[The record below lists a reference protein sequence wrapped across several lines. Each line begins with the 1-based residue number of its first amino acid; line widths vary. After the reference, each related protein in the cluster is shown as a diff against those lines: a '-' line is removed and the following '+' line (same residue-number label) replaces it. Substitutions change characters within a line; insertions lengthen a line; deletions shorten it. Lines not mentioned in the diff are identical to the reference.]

1 MEVEEYLGRSRLY
14 RRLRAGPHG
23 QFVERYA
30 ARLVEQRIVW
40 HGTWRCLNVVGGLLS
55 WIAGRRY
62 KLVDLDE
69 QVVEQYLRH
78 RGGRQSIQAGDRAA
92 LKRWLSV
99 LREEGAIAPLV
110 LPPLT
115 PHERIFKEF
124 LPAIRARLGPEV
136 HRPPS
141 PSHPQVPARGVLRR
155 PGPLCKISQEDAIR
169 YVERHA
175 QDWSP
180 GTGKAMCWSLRAFLR
195 YLHHRRLNSR
205 SLADCVPSMRRWK
218 LATLP
223 THLPAAQVR
232 KALDGCDRETVM
244 GRRDYAILLL
254 LAKLGLRA
262 DEVATLTL
270 DDIDWRASEILVRA
284 KGRQRARMPIPPDVG
299 AAIVAYL
306 RNGRP
311 KSSCRRLFVR
321 TLAPHVGFASGC
333 AITMIAKAALD
344 RVGIEGCAHRGA
356 HIFRH
361 SLATELLR
369 SGATLSEIGQL
380 LRHESDVRGF
390 ARHVAN
396 FDPRTEVSPVGM
408 LPGWKR
414 AKPYVYSDAEI
425 DALLTA
431 ALALPPADGLRRWTY
446 HTLFGLIAVTGIRI
460 SEAMGLE
467 RDDVDLDAGVLTVR
481 LTKFGKSRLVPLH
494 PTTRTALR
502 DYAHRR
508 DALLGSRC
516 GSTFFVAE
524 QGGRLLHQY
533 VHRVFWRLS

>member
-1 MEVEEYLGRSRLY
+1 M
-14 RRLRAGPHG
+14 
-23 QFVERYA
+23 
-30 ARLVEQRIVW
+30 
-40 HGTWRCLNVVGGLLS
+40 
-55 WIAGRRY
+55 
-62 KLVDLDE
+62 
-69 QVVEQYLRH
+69 
-78 RGGRQSIQAGDRAA
+78 
-92 LKRWLSV
+92 

-115 PHERIFKEF
+115 PHERIFKELDAYLRSERGLAPRSIVRHLPVIRRF
-124 LPAIRARLGPEV
+124 LHEV
-136 HRPPS
+136 CS
-141 PSHPQVPARGVLRR
+141 GGAAA
-155 PGPLCKISQEDAIR
+155 LCKINQEDVIR

-195 YLHHRRLNSR
+195 YLHHRGLNAR
-205 SLADCVPSMRRWK
+205 PLADCVPSMRRWK

-223 THLPAAQVR
+223 TYLPAAQVR

-333 AITMIAKAALD
+333 AITMIAKVALD

-380 LRHESDVRGF
+380 LRHESHDTTRIY
-390 ARHVAN
+390 
-396 FDPRTEVSPVGM
+396 
-408 LPGWKR
+408 
-414 AKPYVYSDAEI
+414 AKVDI
-425 DALLTA
+425 DALRTLS
-431 ALALPPADGLRRWTY
+431 LPWPG
-446 HTLFGLIAVTGIRI
+446 
-460 SEAMGLE
+460 
-467 RDDVDLDAGVLTVR
+467 GV
-481 LTKFGKSRLVPLH
+481 
-494 PTTRTALR
+494 
-502 DYAHRR
+502 
-508 DALLGSRC
+508 
-516 GSTFFVAE
+516 
-524 QGGRLLHQY
+524 Q
-533 VHRVFWRLS
+533 